1 MIKISDRFKRD
12 WENGGEVSVID
23 TKHFSFDIDKDYI
36 SFSLSLSIRYRL
48 LYIAFLWFVIRIY

>member
-12 WENGGEVSVID
+12 WKNGGEVSVID

-48 LYIAFLWFVIRIY
+48 LYIAFLWFAIRVY